1 MSESRRNPLVLIE
14 EDPDLKPLAPVI
26 RVLVSIPEGSRA
38 ELLRL
43 ADLWIR
49 LGGVRRAALIHT
61 LDHDLKVGQ
70 VALLAGV
77 HRCTLSRNEQFK
89 NLRRIIRSGRLEAFP
104 RGSKS
109 AEGHIDSFLDDD
121 ES

>member
-1 MSESRRNPLVLIE
+1 MSPSRRNSLALIE
-14 EDPDLKPLAPVI
+14 EDPDLKPLAPVL
-26 RVLVSIPEGSRA
+26 RVLVSIPEDSRA
-38 ELLRL
+38 EFLRL

-61 LDHDLKVGQ
+61 LDHDLEVGQ
-70 VALLAGV
+70 VARLAGV
-77 HRCTLSRNEQFK
+77 HRCTLSRNEHFK
-89 NLRRIIRSGRLEAFP
+89 NLRRIIRSGRLDAFP

-109 AEGHIDSFLDDD
+109 AEGQIDSFVDED